1 MVKKRL
7 ARIMKVMKKEIFLAF
22 LCLTFLSTAA
32 IPGSGDLEIRNLKC
46 DDRARPFG
54 VDPFRP
60 TFGWELI
67 SSRRGERQRSFQ
79 IRVARSAESLQA
91 ANADGWDSGRRNTS
105 RNRFVPYE
113 GKKLDPGTEYFWRV
127 RVWDGDGRATAWS
140 DVAFFIT
147 GLGGN
152 DWGGARWIAY
162 ENLPDSLK
170 LYPGVHGLGDS
181 LGDTAR
187 KRVVVPLFRKE
198 FDAGGEVKKALVFV
212 TGLGQYELRLNGEK
226 VGDGFLSPGWT
237 DYRKSCL
244 YNVYDVTGAVKKG
257 RNAIAAVV
265 GNGFFNI
272 NRERYRKLVIAYG
285 APMLIL
291 KLQLEFASGARE
303 AVVSGPDWKTEASP
317 ITFSSIYGGE
327 DYDARLEQPGW
338 DAPFFDDS
346 RWKGAVCVAGPGG
359 RLAAEKDAPLKV
371 LQEIG
376 NPTASEPK
384 KGIRVYDFGQNA
396 SGIIRL
402 KVRGKRGQQIRIIP
416 GELLGKDSCVSQKA
430 SGEPFYF
437 QYTMKGEQEEEWT
450 PRFTYYGFRYAQVEG
465 AASSELPSAGD
476 LPARI
481 DLWLLHTRNST
492 PIVGTF
498 ECSNKLFNRIFHL
511 ILWAIKSNLASVPT
525 DCPHREKLGWLEQT
539 HLMGGA
545 IQYNFDILNLYR
557 KLVQDMTDAQLEN
570 GLVPDIAPEYVPF
583 EGGFRDSPEWGSA
596 CIILPWSLCK
606 WYGDRD
612 VMAKAYPMMERYIA
626 YLQTRA
632 DGHILSYGLG
642 DWFDL
647 GPNPPGPS
655 QLTPIALTATA
666 TYYHDLI
673 LMADMARLLRRVP
686 DEERYR
692 RLAVEVKDAFNRK
705 FFDRRTRTYAAGSQ
719 TAFAMPLCFGMVEDR
734 FRKEVFANLVRSIR
748 RGGNG
753 LTAGDVGFHYLVKA
767 LEEGGES
774 ELLFAMNCRSD
785 VPGYGYQLARG
796 ATSLTESWPARA
808 DVSNNHMMLG
818 HLMEWFYSGLAGICQ
833 EEDSFGY
840 KKIVID
846 PHPVGDIGWVK
857 ATYHSPHGEIAC
869 HWIQEDGRFS
879 LEVEIPVNTLARI
892 SIPALAG
899 SEITENGRPV
909 SQVKEIRFL
918 RREDGRAIFEIP
930 SGRFRFASAAPIS

>member
-1 MVKKRL
+1 
-7 ARIMKVMKKEIFLAF
+7 MKAMKKVIFISILW
-22 LCLTFLSTAA
+22 LTLFSTAA

-46 DDRARPFG
+46 EDRVRPFG
-54 VDPFRP
+54 VDVVRP

-67 SSRRGERQRSFQ
+67 SSRRGEYQRSFQ
-79 IRVARSAESLQA
+79 IRVARSGESLQA
-91 ANADGWDSGRRNTS
+91 GNADIWDSGKIDSS
-105 RNRFVPYE
+105 RNSFIPYE

-127 RVWDGDGRATAWS
+127 RVWGGDGRETAWS
-140 DVAFFIT
+140 DAASFVT
-147 GLGGN
+147 GLGEN
-152 DWGGARWIAY
+152 DWDGARWIAY
-162 ENLPDSLK
+162 ENFPDSLK
-170 LYPGVHGLGDS
+170 LYPGVHGLGDG
-181 LGDTAR
+181 LGKVAL
-187 KRVVVPLFRKE
+187 KRVVVPLFRRE
-198 FDAGGEVKKALVFV
+198 FDSRGTVKKALVFV

-244 YNVYDVTGAVKKG
+244 YNIHDVTGAMKKG

-291 KLQLEFASGARE
+291 KLQLEFDSGARE
-303 AVVSGPDWKTEASP
+303 VVVSGPDWKTQVSP

-346 RWKGAVCVAGPGG
+346 PWKTAVCVAGPGG
-359 RLAAEKDAPLKV
+359 RLVPEKDASLKV
-371 LQEIG
+371 MQEIG
-376 NPTASEPK
+376 NPKLSEPK

-396 SGIIRL
+396 SGIIHL
-402 KVRGKRGQQIRIIP
+402 KVRGRRGQQVRIIP
-416 GELLGKDSCVSQKA
+416 GELLGKDSCISQKA

-465 AASSELPSAGD
+465 ALPTD
-476 LPARI
+476 LK
-481 DLWLLHTRNST
+481 LLHIRNST
-492 PIVGTF
+492 PTAGTF
-498 ECSNKLFNRIFHL
+498 ACSNKLFNRIFNL
-511 ILWAIKSNLASVPT
+511 ILWSIKSNLASVPT

-545 IQYNFDILNLYR
+545 IHYNFDILNLYR
-557 KLVQDMTDAQLEN
+557 KLVQDMSEAQLEN

-596 CIILPWSLCK
+596 CIIVPWALGK
-606 WYGDRD
+606 WYGDRNE
-612 VMAKAYPMMERYIA
+612 MEKAYPMMKRYIA

-632 DGHILSYGLG
+632 EGHILSYGLG

-673 LMADMARLLRRVP
+673 LMADMARRLNRVR
-686 DEERYR
+686 DADRYR

-719 TAFAMPLCFGMVEDR
+719 TAYAMPLCFGMVEVP

-748 RGGNG
+748 RGGNA
-753 LTAGDVGFHYLVKA
+753 LTAGDIGFHYLVKA

-785 VPGYGYQLARG
+785 MPGYGYQLARG
-796 ATSLTESWPARA
+796 ATSLTESWPARE

-818 HLMEWFYSGLAGICQ
+818 HLMEWFYSGLAGIRQ
-833 EEDSFGY
+833 ADDSFGY
-840 KKIVID
+840 EKIVIA
-846 PHPVGDIGWVK
+846 PNPVGDIGWVK
-857 ATYHSPHGEIAC
+857 ATYRSPNGEIGC
-869 HWIQEDGRFS
+869 RWIRENGHFS
-879 LEVEIPVNTLARI
+879 LEVDIPVNTRAQI
-892 SIPALAG
+892 SLPAPAG
-899 SEITENGRPV
+899 SAITESGRPS
-909 SQVKEIRFL
+909 SQVKEIRSL
-918 RREDGRAIFEIP
+918 RWEDGRAIFEIS
-930 SGRFRFASAAPIS
+930 SGRYRFVSAMPTS